1 MNFYNPYYIMPARSG
16 GLLSFLGRNSIN
28 LSTILSG
35 TQKTLNI
42 INQAIPIVKQAAP
55 MFQNAKTMFKVMN
68 EFKKVD
74 TPSKETKQN
83 IKKEV
88 KENNIS
94 GPTFFI

>member
-16 GLLSFLGRNSIN
+16 GLLNFLGNNIN

-74 TPSKETKQN
+74 TPLKEKKQEVKKEETK
-83 IKKEV
+83 
-88 KENNIS
+88 NNIS